1 MRKIALLP
9 FLAFLCISLY
19 AQNYEEFTPI
29 EYKPFRVDL
38 FGGLAMP
45 AGNLV
50 GGGILLGIEP
60 KYALTPVFNAGLRLE
75 GAGLVR
81 SFYHLSLTQQK
92 IQADLTLMGSTV
104 VTTDYYFNS
113 NSPSDIRYFAG
124 LGAGAY
130 WYGAASFEGNTNTD
144 TDPAETKAGVRFGMM
159 PRIGIE
165 GYHLRLAAEYNFVG
179 KAGRTRNSYLGL
191 KLGIYLGGGKI
202 NETPSEW

>member
-1 MRKIALLP
+1 MRKITL
-9 FLAFLCISLY
+9 LAFSTFLSIFLS
-19 AQNYEEFTPI
+19 AQEYEEFTPI
-29 EYKPFRVDL
+29 ENKPFRVDL

-45 AGNLV
+45 AGNLL
-50 GGGILLGIEP
+50 GGGVLLGIEP
-60 KYALTPVFNAGLRLE
+60 KYAITAAINAGLRLE

-81 SFYHLSLTQQK
+81 SFYRVTLNQQK
-92 IQADLTLMGSTV
+92 VQADLTLMGSTLL
-104 VTTDYYFNS
+104 TTDYYFNS
-113 NSPSDIRYFAG
+113 NSDIRYFAG

-144 TDPAETKAGVRFGMM
+144 IDPSETKAGVRFGMM

-165 GYHLRLAAEYNFVG
+165 GYHMRIAAEYNFVG

-202 NETPSEW
+202 KEARES